1 MFMGMQTL
9 PVVYVDNN
17 TIETLENVTITFD
30 GDNAKEPTF
39 KKIKSGE
46 RVSTALYN
54 KVDGKKTVYMKYY
67 NKKLRITERQ
77 EIFEGLDQSP
87 LGTMGTI
94 LVEVQNKKSDGRYEI
109 NILKNF
115 TL

>member
-1 MFMGMQTL
+1 
-9 PVVYVDNN
+9 
-17 TIETLENVTITFD
+17 
-30 GDNAKEPTF
+30 
-39 KKIKSGE
+39 
-46 RVSTALYN
+46 
-54 KVDGKKTVYMKYY
+54 MKYY